1 MAIGIVVTIFVFPRT
16 AHHEFLETITMLL
29 GQIKFLVDAQE
40 DLLISVPGSITPGSP
55 KAMQLRAAR
64 VSMFTIH
71 QGRMLSALLV
81 IN

>member
-1 MAIGIVVTIFVFPRT
+1 
-16 AHHEFLETITMLL
+16 MLL
-29 GQIKFLVDAQE
+29 SQIKFLVDTQE

-71 QGRMLSALLV
+71 QGCMLSALLV